1 MLYDKKNLKFIIDI
15 INFLPMGLPEML
27 SDAALAPWKIALATG
42 LAVAYTGIFVFLGLL
57 ALSKREV

>member
-1 MLYDKKNLKFIIDI
+1 
-15 INFLPMGLPEML
+15 MGLPEML

-57 ALSKREV
+57 AHSKREV